1 MTAALLRAATA
12 TLPTGAC
19 RSTRTASS
27 GPARTRRSCG
37 VRARPLLLRVATAF
51 SRVWAVAP
59 EELVS
64 SFEAFSLFAPSGEPE
79 RIAGWRPV
87 EVGLVARA

>member
-1 MTAALLRAATA
+1 MSLSPYGILW
-12 TLPTGAC
+12 PGAH
-19 RSTRTASS
+19 T
-27 GPARTRRSCG
+27 PLMW
-37 VRARPLLLRVATAF
+37 RARVLPLPRVATAF

-59 EELVS
+59 EELMS
-64 SFEAFSLFAPSGEPE
+64 SFEAFSPFAPPGEPE